1 MDRLNQERSELL
13 TLYREGLISKEA
25 LGEHLEQ
32 LANDSRRLKA
42 TLSKPPPASAAPA
55 SAAPASAAPAAR
67 SSHKLSDAEF
77 DEVMGDLLAEDPEPE
92 HKDELEHKEHEPA
105 AEERKEGPTRLFHA
119 EFIVQLFAPRAD
131 GSLRPGERR
140 TMRGWA
146 HLTDEQAD
154 QVRDAQHNAPVL
166 LSPGETLP
174 IAIAFGWGNTHENL
188 SSEGV
193 QLTITA
199 FEEVAN
205 DDHEAGTWDAAN
217 VKLTRRGK
225 VQPTLGCPAGRF
237 TKAGGVISREGFYR
251 DDSCMLSLFLETFAD
266 RLKTYREVLNL
277 EGLYKMATGE
287 RLVEGQPAGV
297 TLREA
302 EKWLAHWRLCGS
314 TTHPAPQRKSVRLSG
329 ACWFTM
335 NTFGFAIA
343 KPRSSTE
350 E

>member
-13 TLYREGLISKEA
+13 TLYREGLITKEA

-42 TLSKPPPASAAPA
+42 TLSKPQPASAAPA

-67 SSHKLSDAEF
+67 ANHKLSDAEF

-92 HKDELEHKEHEPA
+92 HEHKEELEYKDAPEGHEPA
-105 AEERKEGPTRLFHA
+105 AEERKDGPTRFYHA
-119 EFIVQLFAPRAD
+119 EFAIQLFAKRAD

-205 DDHEAGTWDAAN
+205 DDHEAGTWD
-217 VKLTRRGK
+217 V
-225 VQPTLGCPAGRF
+225 
-237 TKAGGVISREGFYR
+237 
-251 DDSCMLSLFLETFAD
+251 
-266 RLKTYREVLNL
+266 
-277 EGLYKMATGE
+277 
-287 RLVEGQPAGV
+287 
-297 TLREA
+297 
-302 EKWLAHWRLCGS
+302 
-314 TTHPAPQRKSVRLSG
+314 
-329 ACWFTM
+329 
-335 NTFGFAIA
+335 AI
-343 KPRSSTE
+343 KR
-350 E
+350 